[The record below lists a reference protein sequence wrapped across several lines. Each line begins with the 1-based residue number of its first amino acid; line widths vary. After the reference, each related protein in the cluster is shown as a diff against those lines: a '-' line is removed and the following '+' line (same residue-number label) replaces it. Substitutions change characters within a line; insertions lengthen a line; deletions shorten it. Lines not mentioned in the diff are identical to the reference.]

1 MSLKKK
7 PFQILAWLSTL
18 SILIGASLASILPE
32 LYLHHYFFLFGNS
45 LLAITAYLW
54 KEYSLLVLNIG
65 LSFIY
70 ILGILAKNI

>member
-70 ILGILAKNI
+70 ILGILAKSI

>member
-1 MSLKKK
+1 MSLKK

-70 ILGILAKNI
+70 ILGILIKSI

>member
-70 ILGILAKNI
+70 ILGILIKSI

>member
-70 ILGILAKNI
+70 ILGILIKII

>member
-70 ILGILAKNI
+70 ILGILA